1 MTVDRLSLGHDGI
14 RSAAL
19 RATRATVLHIT
30 PFRSFPT
37 GVTAS
42 ASKRGEYL
50 RWAAE
55 GDRYIVEDDF
65 ESEFS
70 LLRKP
75 EETVFSQ
82 AARGNVI
89 YLNTFTRTVSPSLR
103 VGYMV
108 LPKGMVRRFEARV
121 GFYSCAVPAFEQ
133 YLLADLIRS
142 GDFERHINRVRR
154 QKRREAIRPVAN
166 KGV

>member
-1 MTVDRLSLGHDGI
+1 M
-14 RSAAL
+14 
-19 RATRATVLHIT
+19 LHIT

-42 ASKRGEYL
+42 ASKRVEYL
-50 RWAAE
+50 RWADE

-75 EETVFSQ
+75 EETVF
-82 AARGNVI
+82 ARATRDNVI

-108 LPKGMVRRFEARV
+108 LPKGLVERFEQRV
-121 GFYSCAVPAFEQ
+121 GFYSCAVPVFEQ
-133 YLLADLIRS
+133 VLLADLIAS
-142 GDFERHINRVRR
+142 GDYERHINRVRR
-154 QKRREAIRPVAN
+154 QKRRESR
-166 KGV
+166 